1 MVLLGHLII
10 CLVIG
15 VAVLFLKTLVVHS
28 FLCCPHLPNLNKM
41 TTLQDQ
47 DTVLSDQSGEIFSID
62 REQVAKL
69 NDLFWKSQL
78 SQSAQKAAFAS
89 AALGVGGAVVST
101 GGAFATAP
109 PSNDAAAAA
118 AASIAAGVTNA
129 INMIKA
135 IDGIGLAAFGV
146 ALAPMGFMVTLRVL
160 NMVLSRV

>member
-1 MVLLGHLII
+1 MTLLQ
-10 CLVIG
+10 
-15 VAVLFLKTLVVHS
+15 T
-28 FLCCPHLPNLNKM
+28 
-41 TTLQDQ
+41 Q
-47 DTVLSDQSGEIFSID
+47 DTVPFDGSDDAEIFSID

-69 NDLFWKSQL
+69 NELFWKSQF
-78 SQSAQKAAFAS
+78 SQSAQKAAVAS
-89 AALGVGGAVVST
+89 AALGVGGAVLTT
-101 GGAFATAP
+101 GGAFAAP
-109 PSNDAAAAA
+109 TGGGATDASAAA